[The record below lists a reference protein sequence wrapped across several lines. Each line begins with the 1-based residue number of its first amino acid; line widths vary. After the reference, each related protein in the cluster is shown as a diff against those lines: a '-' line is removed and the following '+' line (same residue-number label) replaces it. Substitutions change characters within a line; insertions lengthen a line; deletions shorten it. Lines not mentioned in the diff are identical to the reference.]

1 MQTGRRTPA
10 ALLAVLYA
18 VSGALCWAGAA
29 APMDESTPVG
39 LLQVLGAVGV
49 GAGAGLAVA
58 GARVRPWAL
67 HVAVA
72 LLSVLIGLLA
82 WRSAT
87 AVGIVGLGP
96 AMIAVGLYA
105 AHFLP
110 PATARLHAALVIL
123 AGSAGAWAAAPSGFL
138 AAWLPVAVSVVALT
152 EAQARLAQRL
162 RTAAG
167 TDPLT
172 GVANR
177 RAWEE
182 QAAQHL
188 ARAARSGEALSFAI
202 LDLDDFKAVNDRHGH
217 HAGDELLRS
226 LTASW
231 SRRLRRAD
239 LLGRYGGDEFVL
251 CLPATDEDA
260 ARELVHALG
269 RTHPFTWTAGIATAR
284 PGEDVAAVLA
294 RADEQLYRRK
304 RSGRIR

>member
-10 ALLAVLYA
+10 ALLAVVYI

-29 APMDESTPVG
+29 APMDEATPVR
-39 LLQVLGAVGV
+39 LLQVLGA
-49 GAGAGLAVA
+49 AGLGGGAALALA
-58 GARVRPWAL
+58 GPRVRPWAL
-67 HVAVA
+67 HAAVA

-87 AVGIVGLGP
+87 AVGVVGLGP

-110 PATARLHAALVIL
+110 LPAARLHAVLVV
-123 AGSAGAWAAAPSGFL
+123 ASGSTGAWAAAPSGFW
-138 AAWLPVAVSVVALT
+138 AAWLPVAVAVAALT
-152 EAQARLAQRL
+152 EAQGRLAQRL

-182 QAAQHL
+182 HASRQL
-188 ARAARSGEALSFAI
+188 ARAARSGEALSVAI
-202 LDLDDFKAVNDRHGH
+202 LDLDDFKLVNDRDGH

-226 LTASW
+226 LTANW

-260 ARELVHALG
+260 ARELIGQLG

-284 PGEDVAAVLA
+284 PQDDVAAVLA
-294 RADEQLYRRK
+294 RADEQLYRNK
-304 RSGRIR
+304 RSGRFG